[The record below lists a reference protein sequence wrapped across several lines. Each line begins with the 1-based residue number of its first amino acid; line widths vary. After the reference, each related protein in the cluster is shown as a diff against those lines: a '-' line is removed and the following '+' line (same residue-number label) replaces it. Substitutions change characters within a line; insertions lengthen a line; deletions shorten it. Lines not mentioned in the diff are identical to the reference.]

1 MNAPRIHE
9 AVRAST
15 PPVILCNVYK
25 DLVATDRPRP
35 TSIERPL
42 DNVRP
47 KPALPKNRFPG
58 DSSTLAYM

>member
-1 MNAPRIHE
+1 MNAPHRHE
-9 AVRAST
+9 ATRAST
-15 PPVILCNVYK
+15 RPVTLCNVYK
-25 DLVATDRPRP
+25 GLIASDWSK
-35 TSIERPL
+35 SIAEPL